1 MSIIDSNRFF
11 LNEHYG
17 TLAWLVLDIDVDFS
31 CIDFFK
37 YFGYFKAVIAWTCSD
52 VLTIH
57 DRINAFQKNRI
68 PGTDVRNASMSQS
81 IAG

>member
-31 CIDFFK
+31 CIDFF
-37 YFGYFKAVIAWTCSD
+37 
-52 VLTIH
+52 
-57 DRINAFQKNRI
+57 
-68 PGTDVRNASMSQS
+68 
-81 IAG
+81 